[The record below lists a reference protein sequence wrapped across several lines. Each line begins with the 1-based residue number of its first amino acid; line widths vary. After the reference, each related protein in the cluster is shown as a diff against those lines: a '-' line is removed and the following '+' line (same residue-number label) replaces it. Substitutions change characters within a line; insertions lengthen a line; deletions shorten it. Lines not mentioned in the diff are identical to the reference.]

1 MLNDGSYFSE
11 EETGLLPLLVL
22 VFVAIVAM
30 MFVQAHYLSN
40 DWFEH
45 KRLDNPLL
53 LTSLTLWQLLCK
65 CLMKIVHLVILYVT
79 GETFA
84 IIEAATI
91 FLSLMSQVCMIF
103 IFILLAKGWTT
114 FMPANEGDLF
124 KLGVKNIIPLV
135 IIGVLHWAIFFIMF
149 FDKEEY
155 HKFHEYSGF
164 YGTAVVFLRVFFVG
178 IFWYVLY

>member
-22 VFVAIVAM
+22 CLVAIIAM
-30 MFVQAHYLSN
+30 IFVQAHYLSN
-40 DWFEH
+40 DWFEY

-65 CLMKIVHLVILYVT
+65 CMMKIVHLVVLYHT

-91 FLSLMSQVCMIF
+91 FLSLMS
-103 IFILLAKGWTT
+103 
-114 FMPANEGDLF
+114 
-124 KLGVKNIIPLV
+124 
-135 IIGVLHWAIFFIMF
+135 
-149 FDKEEY
+149 
-155 HKFHEYSGF
+155 
-164 YGTAVVFLRVFFVG
+164 
-178 IFWYVLY
+178 